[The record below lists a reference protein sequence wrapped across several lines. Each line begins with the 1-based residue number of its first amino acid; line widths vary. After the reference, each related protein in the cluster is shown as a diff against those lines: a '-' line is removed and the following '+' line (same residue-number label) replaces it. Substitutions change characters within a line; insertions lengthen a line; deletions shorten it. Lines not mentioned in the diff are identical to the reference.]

1 MGQQI
6 YQAGNLKSWE
16 IIQGVLFKARG
27 SDGMKMST
35 AESFVSSNGLKRSGK
50 SAKMICPV

>member
-27 SDGMKMST
+27 SDGMKS
-35 AESFVSSNGLKRSGK
+35 
-50 SAKMICPV
+50 